1 MIVPMQK
8 VYLVG
13 RKTDH
18 DQLLDALGRLGVMH
32 LVPIDPAQAVVD
44 EQTAQAIDHAERA
57 IQILS
62 PLMPAENAPDLSAE
76 AAIEETIELY
86 HESTEA
92 HTHLDVLHR
101 QIAEM
106 APWGDVRRDQFD
118 RLRDDGFQI
127 TFAVVPVKDLHL
139 VEADLVQPIGKRFSR
154 SQWVAALSRDGEIT
168 LPPSATIEPIPPRDR
183 PSLTAEAKVV
193 DERLRAINARLSELA
208 HTLGAIHHYSNHL
221 ATDAQTIVASRG
233 AMVGQNLL
241 ALQGW
246 APADETDQLVSKLA
260 DCGLDVAVETREATE
275 DETPPTLIR
284 YPRWAQPIKGLFDV
298 LGTVV
303 GYDEFDIGGAFM
315 LALPIFAAMLIG
327 DGGYGAVML
336 LGLGLG
342 YKKIAPK
349 LGRQFTQLL
358 IIVGA
363 TTLIWGFL
371 SGSFFGTTVF
381 KNPVIPVNMTQQ
393 SRDMIMTLS
402 FYIGAIHLSLAQLWQ
417 AMRLFPNIQFLNK
430 VGWAG
435 FIWGMLGVVQWLVLR
450 QASPFAPLNAYAF
463 LLMGGGVLAIV
474 FAHPSRNLPKMLGL
488 GIASFPLAGI
498 SAFSDVTSYV
508 RLMAVGLASGVLATS
523 FTNLALGIKFLPAT
537 ILVLI
542 LGHTLN
548 FALCLIALFAHG
560 VRLNMLEFC
569 NNLGMQWTGY
579 AYQPFTSYRRQEIR
593 A

>member
-44 EQTAQAIDHAERA
+44 DQTAERIDHADRA

-62 PLMPAENAPDLSAE
+62 PLTPTGEAPNLTAQ

-92 HTHLDVLHR
+92 HTHLDLLHR
-101 QIAEM
+101 QITEM
-106 APWGDVRRDQFD
+106 APWGDVRREQFD
-118 RLRDDGFQI
+118 RLREDGFGI
-127 TFAVVPVKDLHL
+127 TFAVVPVKDLHR
-139 VEADLVQPIGKRFSR
+139 VEADMVQPIGKRFSR
-154 SQWVAALSRDGEIT
+154 SQWVAALSRGGEIK

-183 PSLTAEAKVV
+183 PSLRAEAAVV
-193 DERLRAINARLSELA
+193 DERLQAINARLSELA
-208 HTLGAIHHYSNHL
+208 HTLGAIEHYSHHL
-221 ATDAQTIVASRG
+221 ATDAETIIASRG
-233 AMVGQNLL
+233 AMVGENLL

-246 APADETDQLVSKLA
+246 APADETDQLVGKLGE
-260 DCGLDVAVETREATE
+260 CGLDVAIEARQATE

-303 GYDEFDIGGAFM
+303 GYNEFDIGGAFM
-315 LALPIFAAMLIG
+315 IALPIFAAMLIG

-336 LGLGLG
+336 LGLGLF
-342 YKKIAPK
+342 YSKIAPK

-371 SGSFFGTTVF
+371 SGSFFGVTVF

-393 SRDMIMTLS
+393 SRDMIMSLS
-402 FYIGAIHLSLAQLWQ
+402 FYIGAVHLSLAQLWQ
-417 AMRLFPNIQFLNK
+417 AMRLFPSLQFLSK
-430 VGWAG
+430 VGWAA
-435 FIWGMLGVVQWLVLR
+435 FIWGMLGVVQLLVLS
-450 QASPFAPLNAYAF
+450 QTPPFAYGY
-463 LLMGGGVLAIV
+463 LLMGGGALAIL
-474 FAHPSRNLPKMLGL
+474 FAYPSRNPLKMLGL
-488 GIASFPLAGI
+488 GLASFPLSGI

-523 FTNLALGIKFLPAT
+523 FTDLALGIKFLPAT
-537 ILVLI
+537 IVVLI
-542 LGHTLN
+542 LGHALN